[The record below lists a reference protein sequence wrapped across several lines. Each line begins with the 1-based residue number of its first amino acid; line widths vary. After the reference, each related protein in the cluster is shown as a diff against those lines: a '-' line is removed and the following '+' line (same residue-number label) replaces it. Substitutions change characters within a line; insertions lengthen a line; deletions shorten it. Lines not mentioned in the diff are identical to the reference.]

1 MYNITLYILK
11 KYNVGKF
18 TDTSNNQN
26 VLGNITAFSC
36 TITSNT
42 IEGTSISIMTINTF
56 LRYNE
61 YIPLRRRYPIENVF
75 YKLVNC

>member
-1 MYNITLYILK
+1 LYILK
-11 KYNVGKF
+11 KYNIGTF

-42 IEGTSISIMTINTF
+42 IEGTVDLTENPIRIGEDAG
-56 LRYNE
+56 NE
-61 YIPLRRRYPIENVF
+61 SRN
-75 YKLVNC
+75 